1 MTQQNNGQLGD
12 WALQCAQAKPIEIA
26 TKIAC
31 LELFRQGNR
40 YRKAAKMLG
49 LKQYTVRDWL
59 RRFKSGDVSWSTRDG
74 QVHYGC
80 AEAKDL
86 VQYRHEIEAFIS
98 GRGKDTACDG
108 SGVGSGRP
116 VRGRENQVAGGA
128 EPPAAVPLY
137 CAGGACERIL
147 PGGIRKNYT
156 INAPNPPR
164 HAARSNGYPQT
175 GEMCYTKGELPWVCR
190 KS

>member
-1 MTQQNNGQLGD
+1 M
-12 WALQCAQAKPIEIA
+12 
-26 TKIAC
+26 
-31 LELFRQGNR
+31 FRQGNG

-108 SGVGSGRP
+108 SGVADPASVPGDLSAEEKIKWLEAQNHLLRFHYTALVEHASGFSP
-116 VRGRENQVAGGA
+116 EEFA
-128 EPPAAVPLY
+128 
-137 CAGGACERIL
+137 
-147 PGGIRKNYT
+147 K
-156 INAPNPPR
+156 
-164 HAARSNGYPQT
+164 
-175 GEMCYTKGELPWVCR
+175 K

>member
-12 WALQCAQAKPIEIA
+12 WAPQCAQAKPIEIA
-26 TKIAC
+26 TKITC
-31 LELFRQGNR
+31 LELFRRGNG
-40 YRKAAKMLG
+40 YRKAAKVLG

-86 VQYRHEIEAFIS
+86 VPGDLSAEEKIKWLEAQNHLLRFHYTALVEHAS
-98 GRGKDTACDG
+98 GFSPEEFAK
-108 SGVGSGRP
+108 
-116 VRGRENQVAGGA
+116 
-128 EPPAAVPLY
+128 
-137 CAGGACERIL
+137 
-147 PGGIRKNYT
+147 K
-156 INAPNPPR
+156 
-164 HAARSNGYPQT
+164 
-175 GEMCYTKGELPWVCR
+175 